1 MTPAAHSSNDL
12 PLGASG
18 LAADLDGTS
27 SAAASCDATRDAD
40 TRFDHGIADTPR
52 ASGDITDMTGQLQ
65 GSGGDTVTNSPR
77 LLDARW
83 ALRRAFFGLAILTV
97 GIAGMAWL
105 THASINPALETPAVA
120 QTSP

>member
-1 MTPAAHSSNDL
+1 LTPAAQSSKDFQM
-12 PLGASG
+12 GASG

-27 SAAASCDATRDAD
+27 SAATSCDATRDAD

-65 GSGGDTVTNSPR
+65 GTGGNTVTTSPR

-83 ALRRAFFGLAILTV
+83 ALRRALLGLAILAV

-105 THASINPALETPAVA
+105 THASINPALETPAIA

>member
-1 MTPAAHSSNDL
+1 LTPAAQSSKDFQM
-12 PLGASG
+12 GASG

-27 SAAASCDATRDAD
+27 SAAASRDAIRDAD

-65 GSGGDTVTNSPR
+65 GTGGNTVTTSPR

-83 ALRRAFFGLAILTV
+83 ALRRALLGLAILAV

-105 THASINPALETPAVA
+105 THASINPALETPAIA